1 MTLALI
7 FPLRLSDREAAHP
20 HTTLELSVV
29 KAISLDPILFSQ
41 VPALDTVRDK
51 LISFINTAPSDALP
65 NGTSIK
71 DDLTNT
77 IFPWLKSRFSQGK
90 TSPQVPPTLTSKFTQ
105 IIATLIKALPVN
117 SLFPLL
123 DIWRLAVLE
132 PSFAIVSVRPL
143 TSLLTTISTSG
154 PFTSRATLL
163 TLLRLLSNA
172 IGSPTLA
179 RPLLVSDPQ
188 AKAAVTGVLVQ
199 TLLHEDRLVRVAA
212 ASVAF
217 NVAAW
222 VQRGRVARLTGNG
235 AGKGDEA
242 KENEEDEER
251 DTEIISAVIES
262 INKESESEEVGE
274 YLAFVV

>member
-1 MTLALI
+1 M
-7 FPLRLSDREAAHP
+7 SDHEAAHP

-51 LISFINTAPSDALP
+51 LISFIDAAPSDALP

-71 DDLTNT
+71 DDLTYI

-90 TSPQVPPTLTSKFTQ
+90 PSAQIPPTLTSKFTQ
-105 IIATLIKALPVN
+105 IIVTLIKALSMN

-123 DIWRLAVLE
+123 DIWRLAVLD
-132 PSFAIVSVRPL
+132 PSFAIGSVRPL

-154 PFTSRATLL
+154 TSISRATLL

-172 IGSPTLA
+172 IGSPSLA

-222 VQRGRVARLTGNG
+222 VQRGRVARLTGSG
-235 AGKGDEA
+235 TGKGDEA

-262 INKESESEEVGE
+262 IIKESESEEVGE
-274 YLAFVV
+274 YLGFVVEKLY